1 MAEYDHAV
9 ATEAGF
15 PTVSVERL
23 AKEGFA
29 AHEPLLEVQVGDT
42 APFQS
47 PLQVQVDEAPEA
59 GNAGVADAVP
69 CEQNESDQNETSA
82 NA

>member
-1 MAEYDHAV
+1 M
-9 ATEAGF
+9 
-15 PTVSVERL
+15 SVERL

-29 AHEPLLEVQVGDT
+29 AQEPLLAVQVGDA

-59 GNAGVADAVP
+59 GKAGVVEAVP
-69 CEQNESDQNETSA
+69 CQQNESDQNEASA